1 VAKAWFGR
9 LYINTNQLGLSV
21 EYPFMAQNSA
31 HSGPPLPPAVF
42 AGFAIAV
49 ASVILMAVVSYQAQ
63 RRSTDAADAVNQGVE
78 LIVQVQNL
86 LSSTKDA
93 ETGQRG
99 FLLTGDEA
107 YLEPFTSGRAAV
119 EGELKAIRALDGHSN
134 AQQQRLEQLQS
145 LVSAKLAELL
155 TTISLKRAGKT
166 EQALEIV
173 RTDRGKVL
181 MDQIR
186 GLVADIENED
196 RAQLAQRQ
204 QAWRDSEA
212 FANQVTWIG
221 GALLL
226 VLIAAAAALVS
237 RDYRARQLQTW
248 LRVGQM
254 GLSERM
260 QGDQTLE
267 KLGDNVLSFLAQYLG
282 AQIGAIYIADG
293 PDRFRRFAGYALPA
307 EFRNEALRRG
317 DGLIGQVAKNDQ
329 VMHVIEVPGDYLPP
343 ISSGIGRGVP
353 RELLISPASIDRTVY
368 ALIELGFLGHV
379 DSTHQQLLTQLS
391 AMIAVAVRA
400 SKDRTQLE
408 ELLEETQRQAEE
420 LQTQQEELRV
430 NNEEL
435 DEQSR
440 ALQAS
445 HVQLESQQA
454 ELEQTN
460 AQLEEQAQ
468 LLEHQKDA
476 LSEQQALLT
485 ERAAALE
492 RANLYKSQ
500 FLANMSHELRTP
512 LNSTLILAKLL
523 ADNKDGNLTEQQ
535 VKFARTITTAGNDLL
550 ALINDVLDLS
560 KIEAGKIDLKPE
572 TVDIARLVDEQVK
585 LFQPVAEKR
594 GLKFSATIIPGTA
607 DTLVTDPQRLA
618 QILKNL
624 CSNAVKFTE
633 DGAVTLAVSSGPD
646 AVEFAVTDTG
656 VGIPESQHQ
665 NIFEAF
671 QQADGSIHRKFGGTG
686 LGLSISRDLA
696 HRLGGRITLQSIP
709 GQGSAFTL
717 KLPHVLSMEPTEPL
731 PRVPAPPH
739 RPPPAEPAARVP
751 RPQAAAHLEDDRG
764 RLSPNT
770 RSILVVE
777 DDVAFAA
784 ILRDL
789 VRDMDF
795 QCIVTHSA
803 SEGLAVALQL
813 QPSAI
818 LLDVNLPDYSG
829 LGVLE
834 QLKRN
839 SGTRHIPVHM
849 VSVADHTRGAL
860 ELGAVGYALKPVSR
874 EQIVD
879 ALRRLETKFSQRVH
893 RVLIVEDDERQR
905 ESIRELL
912 AMSDLELTA
921 VESGGEAL
929 DALRTTTFDC
939 MVMDLTLPDF
949 SGFELLERMAEQDG
963 VSVPPVIVYTGR
975 ALTPDDEQKLRRF
988 SKSIIL
994 KDARSPERLLDE
1006 VTLFLH
1012 QVEATLPADRQ
1023 RMLRLARDQD
1033 VVFQGRRILV
1043 VEDDVRNVFA
1053 LTSVLE
1059 PKGAQIQIARNG
1071 REALDALLK
1080 TRAQDPSRIDLV
1092 LMDVMMPEMDGL
1104 TAMREIRKRPELKKL
1119 PIIALT
1125 AKAMPDDLEA
1135 CMAAGANDYIA
1146 KPLDVEKLL
1155 SLIRVWM
1162 PK

>member
-1 VAKAWFGR
+1 MSQS
-9 LYINTNQLGLSV
+9 T
-21 EYPFMAQNSA
+21 A

-42 AGFAIAV
+42 GGFLAAVVAV
-49 ASVILMAVVSYQAQ
+49 ALMAGVSYQAQ
-63 RRSTDAADAVNQGVE
+63 QRSIVAADAVTLGVE
-78 LIVQVQNL
+78 RIVQVQNV

-107 YLEPFTSGRAAV
+107 YLAPFITGRAAID
-119 EGELKAIRALDGHSN
+119 GELSKIHALTADSPE
-134 AQQQRLEQLQS
+134 QRQRSDQLQG
-145 LVSAKLAELL
+145 LISAKLDELL
-155 TTISLKRAGKT
+155 NTIALKRAGKT
-166 EQALEIV
+166 EEALAAV

-186 GLVADIENED
+186 ALVADMEDSD

-204 QAWRDSEA
+204 QDWQQTAGLSTRI
-212 FANQVTWIG
+212 TWM
-221 GALLL
+221 GAGVLM

-254 GLSERM
+254 GLGERI

-267 KLGDNVLSFLAQYLG
+267 MLGNNVVSFLAGYLG
-282 AQIGAIYIADG
+282 AQVGAIYIAEG
-293 PDRFRRFAGYALPA
+293 PDRFRRFAGYALQPNVP
-307 EFRNEALRRG
+307 NESIRRG
-317 DGLIGQVAKNDQ
+317 DTLIGQAVKDNRPIRLVD
-329 VMHVIEVPGDYLPP
+329 VPPDYVLP
-343 ISSGIGRGVP
+343 IGSAIGRAAP
-353 RELLISPASIDRTVY
+353 REILIAPASIDGAAQAAV
-368 ALIELGFLGHV
+368 EFGFLGHT
-379 DSTHQQLLTQLS
+379 DQSQQELLALLST
-391 AMIAVAVRA
+391 MIAVAVRS
-400 SKDRTQLE
+400 SKDRTRLE
-408 ELLEETQRQAEE
+408 ELLGETQRQAEE

-440 ALQAS
+440 ALR
-445 HVQLESQQA
+445 ESQAQMEA
-454 ELEQTN
+454 QQVELEQTN
-460 AQLEEQAQ
+460 AQLEEQTQ
-468 LLEHQKDA
+468 MLEHQKEA
-476 LSEQQALLT
+476 LSKQQDLLV
-485 ERAAALE
+485 ERAADLE

-512 LNSTLILAKLL
+512 LNSTLILAKILG
-523 ADNKDGNLTEQQ
+523 DNKDGNLTEQQ
-535 VKFARTITTAGNDLL
+535 VKFARTISTAGNDLL

-560 KIEAGKIDLKPE
+560 KIEAGKIDLNPE
-572 TVDIARLVDEQVK
+572 RIPIAKAIEEQSK
-585 LFQPVAEKR
+585 LFQPQAEKR
-594 GLKFSATIIPGTA
+594 GIKFDAAILPGTA
-607 DTLVTDPQRLA
+607 DTIVTDPQRLG

-633 DGAVTLAVSSGPD
+633 RGEVDLKVSSDADTLYFAVS
-646 AVEFAVTDTG
+646 DTG
-656 VGIPESQHQ
+656 VGIPESQHR

-696 HRLGGRITLQSIP
+696 HRLGGKITLQSIP
-709 GQGSAFTL
+709 GKGSVFTL
-717 KLPHVLSMEPTEPL
+717 ALPHVLPL
-731 PRVPAPPH
+731 DAAVAAVAAQAQASRGAAEEVPAPQPQ
-739 RPPPAEPAARVP
+739 RPAPA
-751 RPQAAAHLEDDRG
+751 QIEDDRA
-764 RLSPNT
+764 RL
-770 RSILVVE
+770 RSDARRILVIE

-789 VRDMDF
+789 AREMNF

-803 SEGLAVALQL
+803 SEGLLAATEWR
-813 QPSAI
+813 PSAI
-818 LLDVNLPDYSG
+818 LLDINLPDYSG
-829 LGVLE
+829 LGVLG

-839 SGTRHIPVHM
+839 SVTRHIPVHIT
-849 VSVADHTRGAL
+849 SVADHAQGAL

-874 EQIVD
+874 EQLVD
-879 ALRRLETKFSQRVH
+879 ALRHLEAKLSQGVR
-893 RVLIVEDDERQR
+893 RVLVVEDDERQR
-905 ESIRELL
+905 DSIRELL
-912 AMSDLELTA
+912 TMADLQITA
-921 VESGGEAL
+921 VESAGKAL
-929 DALRTTTFDC
+929 AALRSATFDC

-949 SGFELLERMAEQDG
+949 SGFELLERMAEQED

-975 ALTPDDEQKLRRF
+975 ALSTDDEQKLRRF

-1012 QVEATLPADRQ
+1012 QVESTLPADRQ
-1023 RMLRLARDQD
+1023 RMLKMARDQD
-1033 VVFQGRRILV
+1033 IAFEGRRILV

-1053 LTSVLE
+1053 LTSLLE
-1059 PKGAQIQIARNG
+1059 PKGAQVQIARNG
-1071 REALDALLK
+1071 HEALDALSK
-1080 TRAQDPSRIDLV
+1080 AQARAEDRIDLV

-1104 TAMREIRKRPELKKL
+1104 TAMREIRKRLEWKKL

-1125 AKAMPDDLEA
+1125 AKAMQDDLEA

>member
-1 VAKAWFGR
+1 
-9 LYINTNQLGLSV
+9 
-21 EYPFMAQNSA
+21 MAQTSA
-31 HSGPPLPPAVF
+31 HSGPPLPPSVF
-42 AGFAIAV
+42 AGFATAVIAV
-49 ASVILMAVVSYQAQ
+49 VLMALVSYQAQ
-63 RRSTDAADAVNQGVE
+63 RRSTEAADAVTQGVD

-107 YLEPFTSGRAAV
+107 YLEPFISGRAAID
-119 EGELKAIRALDGHSN
+119 GELTAIRALDGHSSE
-134 AQQQRLEQLQS
+134 QQQRVQQLQV
-145 LVSAKLAELL
+145 LVTAKISELL
-155 TTISLKRAGKT
+155 GTINLKRAGKS

-186 GLVADIENED
+186 ALVNDIANDD
-196 RAQLAQRQ
+196 RTQLAQRQ
-204 QAWRDSEA
+204 QTWRDSEA
-212 FANQVTWIG
+212 FSNHVTWV
-221 GALLL
+221 GAGLLL
-226 VLIAAAAALVS
+226 VLIAAAGALVS
-237 RDYRARQLQTW
+237 RDYRARQLQSW

-254 GLSERM
+254 GLSERI

-267 KLGDNVLSFLAQYLG
+267 KLGDNVLSFLAPYLG
-282 AQIGAIYIADG
+282 AQIGAIYIAEG
-293 PDRFRRFAGYALPA
+293 PDRFRRFAGYALPPDL
-307 EFRNEALRRG
+307 RNEPIRRG
-317 DGLIGQVAKNDQ
+317 DSLIGQAAKDNQ
-329 VMHVIEVPGDYLPP
+329 VLHITDVPKDYLLS
-343 ISSGIGRGVP
+343 ISSGVGQGLP
-353 RELLISPASIDRTVY
+353 RQILISPASVDSTVY
-368 ALIELGFLGHV
+368 ALIELGFLGRF
-379 DSTHQQLLTQLS
+379 DRSQQQLLTLLS
-391 AMIAVAVRA
+391 SMIAVAVRA

-408 ELLEETQRQAEE
+408 ALLEETQRQAEE

-445 HVQLESQQA
+445 HAQMESQQV

-460 AQLEEQAQ
+460 SQLEEQAQ

-476 LSEQQALLT
+476 LSKQQTLLI
-485 ERAAALE
+485 ERAADLE

-535 VKFARTITTAGNDLL
+535 VKFARTISTAGNDLL
-550 ALINDVLDLS
+550 ALINDVLDLA

-572 TVDIARLVDEQVK
+572 TVHIARVVDEQIK
-585 LFQPVAEKR
+585 LFQPQAEKR
-594 GLKFSATIIPGTA
+594 GLKFSASVVPGTVE
-607 DTLVTDPQRLA
+607 TIETDLQRLG

-624 CSNAVKFTE
+624 CSNALKFTE
-633 DGAVTLAVSSGPD
+633 QGEVVLRISSDPV
-646 AVEFAVTDTG
+646 ATYFAVTDTG
-656 VGIPESQHQ
+656 VGIPESQHR

-696 HRLGGRITLQSIP
+696 LRLGGQITLQSIP
-709 GQGSAFTL
+709 GKGSVFTL
-717 KLPHVLSMEPTEPL
+717 RLPHVLSLEATIAPAAGPVPIGKPPL
-731 PRVPAPPH
+731 TAGAPGIPRPAP
-739 RPPPAEPAARVP
+739 E
-751 RPQAAAHLEDDRG
+751 AHIEDDRG
-764 RLSPNT
+764 RLAPNS
-770 RSILVVE
+770 RRILIVE
-777 DDVAFAA
+777 DDVAFAG

-789 VRDMDF
+789 AREMDF
-795 QCIVTHSA
+795 QCIVTHLA
-803 SEGLAVALQL
+803 SEGLSAAREL

-839 SGTRHIPVHM
+839 SATRHIPVHI
-849 VSVADHTRGAL
+849 VSVADHAQGAL
-860 ELGAVGYALKPVSR
+860 ELGAIGYALKPVSR

-879 ALRRLETKFSQRVH
+879 ALSRLESKLSQRVH
-893 RVLIVEDDERQR
+893 RVLIVDKDERQR
-905 ESIRELL
+905 DSIRELL
-912 AMSDLELTA
+912 ALSDLQITA
-921 VESGGEAL
+921 VESGGKAL
-929 DALRTTTFDC
+929 DALRGVTFDC
-939 MVMDLTLPDF
+939 MVMDLSLPDF
-949 SGFELLERMAEQDG
+949 SGFELLERMAQQDG
-963 VSVPPVIVYTGR
+963 VGVPPVIVYTGR
-975 ALTPDDEQKLRRF
+975 KLSPDDEHKLRRF

-1012 QVEATLPADRQ
+1012 QVESTLPADRQ
-1023 RMLRLARDQD
+1023 RMLKLARDQD
-1033 VVFQGRRILV
+1033 VAFQGRRILV
-1043 VEDDVRNVFA
+1043 VEDDVRNIFA

-1059 PKGAQIQIARNG
+1059 PKGAQVLIARNG

-1080 TRAQDPSRIDLV
+1080 ATTQDKGRIDLV

-1104 TAMREIRKRPELKKL
+1104 TAMRNIRTRPEYKKL

>member
-1 VAKAWFGR
+1 M
-9 LYINTNQLGLSV
+9 LI
-21 EYPFMAQNSA
+21 
-31 HSGPPLPPAVF
+31 
-42 AGFAIAV
+42 AG
-49 ASVILMAVVSYQAQ
+49 VSYQAQ
-63 RRSTDAADAVNQGVE
+63 HRSSVAADAVTQGVE

-93 ETGQRG
+93 ETGERG
-99 FLLTGDEA
+99 YLLTGDDS
-107 YLEPFTSGRAAV
+107 YLEPYVSGSAAID
-119 EGELKAIRALDGHSN
+119 GELVRILPLIGQDP
-134 AQQQRLEQLQS
+134 AQRQRLDQLRGLIAARLNV
-145 LVSAKLAELL
+145 LVSGI
-155 TTISLKRAGKT
+155 TLKRAGKS
-166 EQALEIV
+166 EEALATV

-181 MDQIR
+181 MDRIR
-186 GLVADIENED
+186 ALVDEIQNAN

-204 QAWRDSEA
+204 QEA
-212 FANQVTWIG
+212 RQTAELATRITWV
-221 GALLL
+221 GAAILLL
-226 VLIAAAAALVS
+226 LTAAAAALVS
-237 RDYRARQLQTW
+237 RDYRARQLQSW

-254 GLSERM
+254 GLSERI
-260 QGDQTLE
+260 QGDLTLE
-267 KLGDNVLSFLAQYLG
+267 KLGDNVVSFIAQYLG
-282 AQIGAIYIADG
+282 AQIGAMYIAEG
-293 PDRFRRFAGYALPA
+293 PGHFRRFAGYALPA
-307 EFRNEALRRG
+307 GSPHESIRSG
-317 DGLIGQVAKNDQ
+317 DSLIGQAAKDNQLLHLAD
-329 VMHVIEVPGDYLPP
+329 VPQNYMLP
-343 ISSGIGRGVP
+343 ITSALGQGVP
-353 RELLISPASIDRTVY
+353 REILIAPASIDRT
-368 ALIELGFLGHV
+368 AHAAIELGFLGRTDESHR
-379 DSTHQQLLTQLS
+379 QLLTLLS
-391 AMIAVAVRA
+391 TMIAVAVRT
-400 SKDRTQLE
+400 SKDRTRLE

-440 ALQAS
+440 ALKES
-445 HVQLESQQA
+445 HTQMESQQV

-460 AQLEEQAQ
+460 SQLEEQTQ
-468 LLEHQKDA
+468 LLEHQQEA
-476 LSEQQALLT
+476 LAKQQGLLV

-535 VKFARTITTAGNDLL
+535 VKFARTISNAGNDLL

-560 KIEAGKIDLKPE
+560 KIEAGKIDLKPQ
-572 TVDIARLVDEQVK
+572 TVLLAKAVEEQGK
-585 LFQPVAEKR
+585 LFQPLAEKR
-594 GLKFSATIIPGTA
+594 GIQFSATVLPGT
-607 DTLVTDPQRLA
+607 TETIMTDPQRLG

-624 CSNAVKFTE
+624 CSNALKFTE
-633 DGAVTLAVSSGPD
+633 QGEVALKVSSDADAIYFAVS
-646 AVEFAVTDTG
+646 DTG
-656 VGIPESQHQ
+656 VGIPEGQHR

-696 HRLGGRITLQSIP
+696 HRLGGQITLQSIV
-709 GQGSAFTL
+709 GKGSVFTL
-717 KLPHVLSMEPTEPL
+717 ALPHDLPL
-731 PRVPAPPH
+731 QSELAPAAAKSGASRGAVAEIPAPPP
-739 RPPPAEPAARVP
+739 RKPAPA
-751 RPQAAAHLEDDRG
+751 HIEDDRG
-764 RLSPNT
+764 QLLPQAR
-770 RSILVVE
+770 RILIIE

-789 VRDMDF
+789 AREMDF

-803 SEGLAVALQL
+803 SEGLLAAAEFK
-813 QPSAI
+813 PNAI
-818 LLDVNLPDYSG
+818 LLDINLPDYSG

-839 SGTRHIPVHM
+839 SATRHIPVH
-849 VSVADHTRGAL
+849 VASVADHVHGAL

-874 EQIVD
+874 EQLIE
-879 ALRRLETKFSQRVH
+879 ALRRLETKLSQGMRH
-893 RVLIVEDDERQR
+893 VLVVEDDERQR
-905 ESIRELL
+905 DSIRELL
-912 AMSDLELTA
+912 TMADLQITA
-921 VESGGEAL
+921 VDTAGKAL
-929 DALRTTTFDC
+929 DALRSVTFDC
-939 MVMDLTLPDF
+939 MVMDLSLPDF
-949 SGFELLERMAEQDG
+949 SGFELLRRMAEQEE

-975 ALTPDDEQKLRRF
+975 ALSADDEQNLRRF

-1012 QVEATLPADRQ
+1012 QVESSLPAERQ
-1023 RMLRLARDQD
+1023 RMLKVARDQD
-1033 VVFQGRRILV
+1033 VAFERRRILI

-1059 PKGAQIQIARNG
+1059 PKGAQVQIARNG
-1071 REALDALLK
+1071 REALDALK
-1080 TRAQDPSRIDLV
+1080 DAAGGAPRIDLV
-1092 LMDVMMPEMDGL
+1092 LMDIMMPEMDGI
-1104 TAMREIRKRPELKKL
+1104 TAMREIRKRPVWKKL

-1125 AKAMPDDLEA
+1125 AKAMQDDLEA

>member
-1 VAKAWFGR
+1 
-9 LYINTNQLGLSV
+9 
-21 EYPFMAQNSA
+21 MAQSSA
-31 HSGPPLPPAVF
+31 RSGPPLPPAVF
-42 AGFAIAV
+42 AGFATAV
-49 ASVILMAVVSYQAQ
+49 VAVILMAGVSYQAQ
-63 RRSTDAADAVNQGVE
+63 QRSMAAANAVTQGVE
-78 LIVQVQNL
+78 LIVQVQNA

-107 YLEPFTSGRAAV
+107 YLEPFNSGRAALD
-119 EGELKAIRALDGHSN
+119 GELNKIRDLITDSPD
-134 AQQQRLEQLQS
+134 QRQRLDQLRG
-145 LVSAKLAELL
+145 LISAKLAELL
-155 TTISLKRAGKT
+155 STINLKRAGKSD
-166 EQALEIV
+166 EALAIV
-173 RTDRGKVL
+173 RTDRGKVQ

-186 GLVADIENED
+186 ALADGMQSAD

-204 QAWRDSEA
+204 QDWQQTAGLSTRI
-212 FANQVTWIG
+212 TWMGTGI
-221 GALLL
+221 LL

-254 GLSERM
+254 GLGERI

-267 KLGDNVLSFLAQYLG
+267 MLGNNIVSFLAPYLG
-282 AQIGAIYIADG
+282 AQVAAIYIAEG
-293 PDRFRRFAGYALPA
+293 PDRFRRFAGYALQPNLP
-307 EFRNEALRRG
+307 NESIRRG
-317 DGLIGQVAKNDQ
+317 DTLIGQAVRDNR
-329 VMHVIEVPGDYLPP
+329 P
-343 ISSGIGRGVP
+343 IHLLDVP
-353 RELLISPASIDRTVY
+353 RDYVLPIGSAVGQSAPREILIAPASIDGAVQ
-368 ALIELGFLGHV
+368 AAVEFGFLGNT
-379 DSTHQQLLTQLS
+379 DESPQELLALLST
-391 AMIAVAVRA
+391 MIAVAVRA
-400 SKDRTQLE
+400 SKDRTRLE
-408 ELLEETQRQAEE
+408 ELLEETQHQAEA

-440 ALQAS
+440 ALR
-445 HVQLESQQA
+445 ESQAQMQSQQV

-460 AQLEEQAQ
+460 AQLEEQTQ
-468 LLEHQKDA
+468 LLEQQTEA
-476 LSEQQALLT
+476 LSKQQSLLV
-485 ERAAALE
+485 ERAADLE

-512 LNSTLILAKLL
+512 LNSTLILAKILG
-523 ADNKDGNLTEQQ
+523 DNKDGNLTEQQ
-535 VKFARTITTAGNDLL
+535 VKFARTISTAGNDLL

-572 TVDIARLVDEQVK
+572 AVHVAGVIDAQCK
-585 LFQPVAEKR
+585 LFQPQAEKR
-594 GLKFSATIIPGTA
+594 GIKFSAAILAGTSETI
-607 DTLVTDPQRLA
+607 LTDPLRLG

-633 DGAVTLAVSSGPD
+633 QGEVALKVSSDAQAIYFAVS
-646 AVEFAVTDTG
+646 DTG
-656 VGIPESQHQ
+656 VGIPESQHR

-696 HRLGGRITLQSIP
+696 HRMGGQITLQSIP
-709 GQGSAFTL
+709 GKGSVFTL
-717 KLPHVLSMEPTEPL
+717 TLPHALPTQMP
-731 PRVPAPPH
+731 VPAV
-739 RPPPAEPAARVP
+739 PALSEAARGSIDASP
-751 RPQAAAHLEDDRG
+751 APKLRRPAPAQIEDDRA
-764 RLSPNT
+764 RLQPHA
-770 RSILVVE
+770 RRILIIE

-789 VRDMDF
+789 AREMNF

-803 SEGLAVALQL
+803 SEGLLAATELR
-813 QPSAI
+813 PSAI
-818 LLDVNLPDYSG
+818 LLDINLPDYSG

-839 SGTRHIPVHM
+839 SATRHVPVHIT
-849 VSVADHTRGAL
+849 SVADHTQGAL
-860 ELGAVGYALKPVSR
+860 ELGAVGYALKPVTR
-874 EQIVD
+874 EQLVD
-879 ALRRLETKFSQRVH
+879 ALRRLETKLSQGVR
-893 RVLIVEDDERQR
+893 RVLVVEDDERQR
-905 ESIRELL
+905 DSIRELL
-912 AMSDLELTA
+912 TMTDLQITA
-921 VESGGEAL
+921 VESAGKALEAL
-929 DALRTTTFDC
+929 RSVTFDC

-949 SGFELLERMAEQDG
+949 SGFELLERMAQQEG
-963 VSVPPVIVYTGR
+963 VSVPPVIVYTGC
-975 ALTPDDEQKLRRF
+975 ALSEDDEQKLRRF

-1012 QVEATLPADRQ
+1012 QVESTLPVDRQ
-1023 RMLRLARDQD
+1023 RMLKIARDQD
-1033 VVFQGRRILV
+1033 VAFQGRRILV

-1059 PKGAQIQIARNG
+1059 PKGAQVQIARNG
-1071 REALDALLK
+1071 HEALDALSK
-1080 TRAQDPSRIDLV
+1080 ATGGGADRIDLV
-1092 LMDVMMPEMDGL
+1092 LMDVMMPEMDGF
-1104 TAMREIRKRPELKKL
+1104 TAMREIRKRPQWKKL

-1125 AKAMPDDLEA
+1125 AKAMQDDLEA